1 MAQITAALVKE
12 LRERT
17 GGGMMDCKR
26 VLQEA
31 DGDLDRAALLLR
43 ERGIAKADK
52 KAGRATSEGRI
63 SAHLLGDGRA
73 GALVELNCETDFV
86 AKTDDFAEFG
96 QDLARVVCEQ
106 DPADLDSL
114 LGLELDEGSVE
125 ERLKS
130 AIGKLGE
137 NMAIGR
143 FARLSTGSEG
153 RVSSYV
159 HAGGKI
165 GTLVAV
171 AAEENERPEVA
182 ELAHN
187 VCMHVAAMAPAGL
200 SREDLDAELVER
212 ERGVLRKQAEGEG
225 KPPEI
230 IEKMIQGR
238 LNKFFKEVTLVDQ
251 PLVMDP
257 DRSVGAAAKAVG
269 AGIQAFRRLQLG
281 EEGGG

>member
-12 LRERT
+12 LRDRT

-31 DGDLDRAALLLR
+31 EGDLDRAARLLR

-63 SAHLLGDGRA
+63 TAHLLDQGRA

-86 AKTDDFAEFG
+86 AKTDDFARLGREF
-96 QDLARVVCEQ
+96 ARAVCEQ
-106 DPADLDSL
+106 DPADREAF
-114 LGLELDEGSVE
+114 LGLKVDGSSVE
-125 ERLKS
+125 EQLKL

-137 NMAIGR
+137 NMTVGG
-143 FARLSTGSEG
+143 FARLSAGSEG
-153 RVSSYV
+153 RVESYI

-171 AAEENERPEVA
+171 SAEDTGRSEVA

-200 SREDLDAELVER
+200 SREELDKELVEQ
-212 ERGVLRKQAEGEG
+212 ERAVLRKQAEGEG
-225 KPPEI
+225 KPPQI
-230 IEKMIQGR
+230 IEKMIDGR
-238 LNKFFKEVTLVDQ
+238 LNKFFKEVVLVDQ

-257 DRSVGAAAKAVG
+257 DQSVGRAAEAVG
-269 AGIQAFRRLQLG
+269 ARIRAFRRLQLG

>member
-1 MAQITAALVKE
+1 MAAISAALVKE
-12 LRERT
+12 LRDRT

-31 DGDLDRAALLLR
+31 DGDVEKAALLLR
-43 ERGIAKADK
+43 ERGMAKADK

-63 SAHLLGDGRA
+63 AAHLAEDGRA
-73 GALVELNCETDFV
+73 GALLELCCETDFV
-86 AKTDDFAEFG
+86 AKTDDFARLG
-96 QDLARVVCEQ
+96 DALARLVCESGPGGR
-106 DPADLDSL
+106 DELEGLPLD
-114 LGLELDEGSVE
+114 GGSAG
-125 ERLKS
+125 ERLRA
-130 AIGKLGE
+130 AIGALGE

-143 FARLSTGSEG
+143 FARLEAGPGE
-153 RVSSYV
+153 RVSGYV
-159 HAGGKI
+159 HTGGKI

-171 AAEENERPEVA
+171 GAPDAERPEVA

-200 SREDLDAELVER
+200 SRDDLDEALVER
-212 ERGVLRKQAEGEG
+212 ERGVLRKQAESEG

-230 IEKMIQGR
+230 VEKMIGGR
-238 LNKFFKEVTLVDQ
+238 LGKFFKEVVLVDQ

-257 DRSVGAAAKAVG
+257 DRSVGQAAEAAG
-269 AGIQAFRRLQLG
+269 AEVRAFRRLQLG